1 MDFQKKLSID
11 MADSPDARNVMELE
25 PVGKKSA
32 KRKYEKEEDQIL
44 NVEHLHRDQKRP
56 SFQAGARRTSREAK
70 TSLNSKHFYGSP
82 VFPGRT
88 YRVHERMVH
97 R

>member
-1 MDFQKKLSID
+1 
-11 MADSPDARNVMELE
+11 MADSQDARNVMELE

-56 SFQAGARRTSREAK
+56 SFQASARRTSRETK
-70 TSLNSKHFYGSP
+70 PSLNSNLSDDDDDDDQELDDIVVVKNLEP
-82 VFPGRT
+82 RQPT
-88 YRVHERMVH
+88 CND
-97 R
+97 

>member
-1 MDFQKKLSID
+1 
-11 MADSPDARNVMELE
+11 MADSQDARNVMELE

-56 SFQAGARRTSREAK
+56 SFQAGARRTSRETK
-70 TSLNSKHFYGSP
+70 TSLNSNLSEDDDDDQELHDIVVVKYLEP
-82 VFPGRT
+82 RQPT
-88 YRVHERMVH
+88 CND
-97 R
+97 